1 MAEPA
6 QPPPSTFG
14 KPIDD
19 GTTESPEVEEPAS
32 SKYQL
37 NSFED
42 FRQYCID
49 ANVALVRPKFLE
61 ELCRAGGVWPRRQE
75 AEKMEGALYK
85 PGPDDQFSFIGISH
99 CWEAREHPDPF
110 GFQLR
115 TIVDALHYWKAA
127 NPEKYEDGDTYF
139 FIDYMS
145 LPQFLRNAEEEKD
158 FQLAMQHMHFFYA
171 NSGADFCKSVWRL
184 ERLTPR
190 SLKRWQLWQGRSI
203 AVYSLA
209 EGRVA
214 EVPLKRLKSMV
225 NGKCCSTC
233 DDKCCNL
240 HINDVMYLC
249 RGWCRAE
256 FEWAK
261 PNTVDISRQATFL
274 RCCWATY
281 DAEFIRLSLPW
292 TPEAFQQQLASEQLK
307 FTHRSDMGPVVK
319 LQELVFHQKV
329 ATMEEFQ
336 CNWLRLSEV
345 EDLVKLLPRLQ
356 AVETFALMAAYL
368 SSQQQVPLAKA
379 LAFHPTLR
387 KVEIAHVQLTIPAV
401 ELLVSAPRLHRL
413 EMLRLDACGLG
424 DAGAKVVADAFVIHP
439 ALTELHLAFNG
450 IGSAGA
456 VALAHA
462 LPAIRCLEELNVR
475 WNRIHSL
482 GAVALAN
489 AANTL
494 KRLDIRD
501 NPIGAKGARAL
512 RCRSIDVES
521 EVLHF
526 NVDTSWLG
534 FFRCILWQLFM
545 RLFLSM
551 VVLPMTCFRWRQR
564 MFHVMTA
571 KDGSRVR
578 PAEPSESS
586 EEVIQSGEANAAH
599 RCQSDNASVATID

>member
-1 MAEPA
+1 MELEIWRRSRYLVPPHTNRGAKKRKKPPEVQVITDSPVKSDGDVVEVVDLEVSPVASEISSAIPLQDGDEPA
-6 QPPPSTFG
+6 PLVDVPAA
-14 KPIDD
+14 
-19 GTTESPEVEEPAS
+19 SPA
-32 SKYQL
+32 
-37 NSFED
+37 
-42 FRQYCID
+42 
-49 ANVALVRPKFLE
+49 ALQDLE
-61 ELCRAGGVWPRRQE
+61 GRDEFMR
-75 AEKMEGALYK
+75 
-85 PGPDDQFSFIGISH
+85 
-99 CWEAREHPDPF
+99 EAREHPDPF

-171 NSGADFCKSVWRL
+171 TWKRL
-184 ERLTPR
+184 E
-190 SLKRWQLWQGRSI
+190 
-203 AVYSLA
+203 
-209 EGRVA
+209 
-214 EVPLKRLKSMV
+214 
-225 NGKCCSTC
+225 ST
-233 DDKCCNL
+233 L
-240 HINDVMYLC
+240 HL
-249 RGWCRAE
+249 
-256 FEWAK
+256 
-261 PNTVDISRQATFL
+261 
-274 RCCWATY
+274 
-281 DAEFIRLSLPW
+281 
-292 TPEAFQQQLASEQLK
+292 AFQQQLASEQLK